1 MRREKITLEKAL
13 ELESESLLT
22 LYYPSTT
29 LSDSPDISNINTYI
43 ENFNKASK
51 KYRKV
56 AIGKLL
62 SYIDPEYQIEV
73 ELPYDKA
80 TNTFSWAYLYGKK
93 RKTQDLLDQSLEKGQ
108 YVYVLI
114 NPEYDFVKIGKAVNP
129 QSRVKQ
135 INGAG
140 TVSEWTLYWAI
151 PVTDDYKVEYLVHQH
166 FADKRVSSD
175 QGSDREFFEVTKEE
189 AIEAITYIAE
199 DYNNGEPTF
208 Y

>member
-1 MRREKITLEKAL
+1 MRREKITLDKAL

-22 LYYPSTT
+22 IYYPSTT
-29 LSDSPDISNINTYI
+29 LKDSPDISNINTYI

-56 AIGKLL
+56 AISKLL

-73 ELPYDKA
+73 ELPYDKS

-93 RKTQDLLDQSLEKGQ
+93 RRTQDLLDQSLEKGQ

-114 NPEYDFVKIGKAVNP
+114 NPEYNFVKIGKAVNP

-151 PVTDDYKVEYLVHQH
+151 PVTDDYKVEHLVHQH

>member
-22 LYYPSTT
+22 LYFPSDHSNDT
-29 LSDSPDISNINTYI
+29 LDIPNIGTYI
-43 ENFNKASK
+43 ENFQNAAG

-73 ELPYDKA
+73 ELPFDKE

-93 RKTQDLLDQSLEKGQ
+93 RKAQDLLDQSLEKGQ
-108 YVYVLI
+108 YVYVLT
-114 NPEYDFVKIGKAVNP
+114 NPEYNFVKIGKAVNP
-129 QSRVKQ
+129 QSRIKQ

-140 TVSEWTLYWAI
+140 TVSEWKLHWAI

-175 QGSDREFFEVTKEE
+175 QGSDREFFEVTKEQ
-189 AIEAITYIAE
+189 AIKAITYIAE

>member
-1 MRREKITLEKAL
+1 MRRGKLTLDKAL

-22 LYYPSTT
+22 LYYPSTIAE
-29 LSDSPDISNINTYI
+29 DIPGIANISTYI
-43 ENFNKASK
+43 DNFKNAAG

-56 AIGKLL
+56 EIGKLL
-62 SYIDPEYQIEV
+62 SYIDPEYQIEI
-73 ELPYDKA
+73 ELPFDKE
-80 TNTFSWAYLYGKK
+80 TNTFSWTYLYGKK
-93 RKTQDLLDQSLEKGQ
+93 RKSQDLLDQSLEKGQ
-108 YVYVLI
+108 YVYILT

-129 QSRVKQ
+129 QSRIKQ